1 MTEAVLMESPAAL
14 PVRTAADEL
23 FRAFANPIRLRL
35 LGLLWSSERGGSG
48 EVCVCDLVT
57 VLGVPQPTAS
67 RHLALLRD
75 AGLATGRK
83 DGAWCHYRLTEPGDA
98 VHRRL
103 LATLEAAVESDPQL
117 TADAERLR
125 YVAGCASRPS
135 DCG

>member
-1 MTEAVLMESPAAL
+1 MEFL
-14 PVRTAADEL
+14 
-23 FRAFANPIRLRL
+23 RAFANPIRLRL
-35 LGLLWSSERGGSG
+35 LGLLWSSGRDGSG

-75 AGLATGRK
+75 AGLATCRK

-103 LATLEAAVESDPQL
+103 LATLEAVAESDPQL
-117 TADAERLR
+117 AADAERLR
-125 YVAGCASRPS
+125 YVGCGSSGRG
-135 DCG
+135 DCR